1 MKNVGLRLL
10 SEVRTI
16 CLVNTIYNEKPNLA
30 NAIRSSDK
38 ALFAGLFA
46 IFFVLHSVALHS
58 VVLHSDSGSSLL
70 HGTRESEELLQDYS
84 CLWIMN
90 CIRTVVRRF
99 QRFHQPDLPSPD
111 TDLISRLTYAAAHT
125 IFHTKNSRAKSNLPN
140 GSAPD
145 DRPISTFFVFV
156 RQ

>member
-1 MKNVGLRLL
+1 MKSRILRMPLDRPIKLCLL
-10 SEVRTI
+10 VYS
-16 CLVNTIYNEKPNLA
+16 PF
-30 NAIRSSDK
+30 SSSYIGGRITSV
-38 ALFAGLFA
+38 A
-46 IFFVLHSVALHS
+46 LHSVALHS